1 MARSFVSVG
10 ATILD
15 IVGYQID
22 SIPEQAAR
30 FGAATAAQLA
40 SAVGSDGAVGSY
52 TDTLAIMN
60 AGTMPTEETTP

>member
-22 SIPEQAAR
+22 NIPEQAAR

>member
-1 MARSFVSVG
+1 MARSFVSMG